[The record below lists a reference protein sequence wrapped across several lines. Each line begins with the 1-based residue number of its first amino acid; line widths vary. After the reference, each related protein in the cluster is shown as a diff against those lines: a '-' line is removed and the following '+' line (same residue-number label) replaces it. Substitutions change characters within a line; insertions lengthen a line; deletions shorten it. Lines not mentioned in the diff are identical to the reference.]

1 MNRKGWKGSVTVF
14 FSLTCILFLCLIC
27 SAAESVRVQ
36 GARAQT
42 ANITGMATF
51 SLFGE
56 FEKKLLEE
64 YDIFA
69 LDGSYGTGSFKKAAV
84 SQRLQTFAS
93 FNANPKDGLLT
104 SWCFD
109 PWNLKLEDCEV
120 TEYALLTD
128 EKGEPFYQQ
137 AVSYMKENLGTAAIG
152 KLLDYIKDAEELEK
166 KQQDTPAANTEGT
179 VGQKEERKPGWA
191 SGAIIW

>member
-109 PWNLKLEDCEV
+109 PWNLELEDCEV
-120 TEYALLTD
+120 TEYALLIERQRWLWQDIPFGIQICTRYNQAFSD
-128 EKGEPFYQQ
+128 E
-137 AVSYMKENLGTAAIG
+137 AIP
-152 KLLDYIKDAEELEK
+152 LSCNPRRDLH
-166 KQQDTPAANTEGT
+166 Q
-179 VGQKEERKPGWA
+179 
-191 SGAIIW
+191 